1 MATTPKGFFRLLPLI
16 DTQPSTPKGMIH
28 SVSSPIFLA
37 ENSQAL
43 QKEGAGEALRAD
55 TYCLKVSDFG
65 GCVGDAE
72 TRRVAS
78 QKLTSSITSLTI
90 RNSYKMLTSNTF
102 NHGLLMTNFEFFP
115 LAQCLAAT
123 PSLLPSISC
132 IPPYLPPFL

>member
-1 MATTPKGFFRLLPLI
+1 
-16 DTQPSTPKGMIH
+16 MIH

-78 QKLTSSITSLTI
+78 QKLTSSITSAMLSNHALKKRALVRLSEPTPIVLKSLT
-90 RNSYKMLTSNTF
+90 LV
-102 NHGLLMTNFEFFP
+102 
-115 LAQCLAAT
+115 AASET
-123 PSLLPSISC
+123 LRLDVSLLRS
-132 IPPYLPPFL
+132 

>member
-78 QKLTSSITSLTI
+78 QKLTSSITSAMLSNHALKKRALVRLSEPTPIVLKSLT
-90 RNSYKMLTSNTF
+90 LV
-102 NHGLLMTNFEFFP
+102 
-115 LAQCLAAT
+115 AASET
-123 PSLLPSISC
+123 LRLDVSLLRS
-132 IPPYLPPFL
+132 